1 MAKMYG
7 QLPSYVRD
15 NATVYD
21 LLVTDTLLSWENE
34 QYNKASNNGK
44 APRAQP
50 TEEEMKAMLAKV
62 KEKYKK

>member
-1 MAKMYG
+1 MYG
-7 QLPSYVRD
+7 QLPSYVKD

-21 LLVTDTLLSWENE
+21 ILVTDTLLSWENE
-34 QYNKASNNGK
+34 QHKRAANNGK
-44 APRAQP
+44 APRPEP